1 MFWDAVDPSG
11 TPRPRVWRV
20 QGLALLQSPRPKES
34 KLLEFHHHKSVYSII
49 VALAVIRGYFSNGG
63 LSPMAPVRLSA

>member
-11 TPRPRVWRV
+11 TPRPRVWR
-20 QGLALLQSPRPKES
+20 GLVLVAKPKLGPKES
-34 KLLEFHHHKSVYSII
+34 KLSSKVPLTGI

-63 LSPMAPVRLSA
+63 LSPMASVRLSA